1 MSASATSK
9 LALEGGDPVRSTILP
24 YGRQTIDADDQA
36 AVLEVLRSSYIT
48 RGPRVQAFEQALAD
62 YCGVPYAVAF
72 TSATAGLHAS
82 MVLVGIKAL
91 KRVLVP
97 AITFTATANAV
108 RYVEGEVVF
117 GDLRSD
123 TLNLNEK
130 LLDTYGHLDAIV
142 CVDYAGQAC
151 AYDEFK
157 SYCQSK
163 KIPLI
168 ADAAHSLGGS
178 YKNKKVGSLADINV
192 LSFHPVKSITSGE
205 GGAVL
210 VWNER
215 DAKFLRQFRNHGNTP
230 EIRPGYYEQEFLGFN
245 YHFTEMQAAL
255 GGSQLKKLDSFVAR
269 REEIAKS
276 YNERLS
282 RFDWLER
289 PKVLAENKS
298 AYHLYPIRLNLNRL
312 SVDRD
317 KFLEALRAENVYA
330 QVHYIPVYWQPYY
343 QQLGYSRGL
352 CPVAE
357 AEYASE
363 LSLPIFPSMNEMDI
377 EDVVRALDKL
387 GSHFLKK

>member
-1 MSASATSK
+1 MSVPSTSE
-9 LALEGGDPVRSTILP
+9 LALEGGDPIRETLLP
-24 YGRQTIDADDQA
+24 YGRQSLDADDEG
-36 AVLEVLRSSYIT
+36 AVLEVLRSPYIT
-48 RGPRVQAFEQALAD
+48 RGPKVRAFEQGLAE
-62 YCGVPYAVAF
+62 YCGVPYAIAF
-72 TSATAGLHAS
+72 TSATAGLHAA
-82 MVLVGIKAL
+82 MALVGIQKS

-108 RYVEGEVVF
+108 RYCDGEVVF
-117 GDLRSD
+117 GDLRKD
-123 TLNLNEK
+123 TLNLDEK
-130 LLDTYGHLDAIV
+130 LLDSYGHLDAIV

-157 SYCQSK
+157 AYCQSK

-178 YKNKKVGSLADINV
+178 YKNKKVGGLADINV

-210 VWNER
+210 VWHER

-230 EIRPGYYEQEFLGFN
+230 EIRPGFYEQEFLGFN

-255 GGSQLKKLDSFVAR
+255 GGSQLKKLDRFIAR
-269 REEIAKS
+269 RNEIAKS
-276 YNERLS
+276 YDEGLS

-289 PKVLAENKS
+289 PTVVSENKS
-298 AYHLYPIRLNLNRL
+298 AYHLYPIRLDLNRL
-312 SVDRD
+312 KVDRD
-317 KFLEALRAENVYA
+317 KFLSALRAENIYA

-343 QQLGYSRGL
+343 KKLGYERGL

-357 AEYASE
+357 AQYARE
-363 LSLPIFPSMNEMDI
+363 LSLPIFPSMTEGDI
-377 EDVVRALDKL
+377 EDVLRALDKL
-387 GSHFLKK
+387 GSNFLKK